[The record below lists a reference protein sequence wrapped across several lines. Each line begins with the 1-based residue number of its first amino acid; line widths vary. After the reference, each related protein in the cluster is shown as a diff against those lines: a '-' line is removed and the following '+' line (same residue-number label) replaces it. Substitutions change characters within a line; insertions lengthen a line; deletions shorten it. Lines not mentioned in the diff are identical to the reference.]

1 MEQSPTGMIK
11 AQIEFKEALEAQKLK
26 ELELIQADLKV
37 LRLQLKGAEGSEAQT
52 KINIEKKKSEEN
64 LKAKEKEIYLGP
76 RTFSETIKTSPFP
89 ISNLKV
95 LGKLPRFTL
104 DDFQITSRKEQDS
117 HVQFSEENFKNHL
130 KRLIDWNE
138 NEKVNCFYMVD
149 RKNYGV
155 KAVLLPGT
163 PATLAFNL
171 FQFGLIDNMY
181 LSPNLD
187 ELSLFPHYLKEAV
200 QMYKKNVSKDRGIFL
215 KYFSAYPDFITKQT
229 AKHLIYIG
237 ISNNSYPLK
246 DEPTEITYDEEQI
259 TSVLINQLASI
270 FFQCQNIGKDS
281 HIKALYKGKN
291 TLLLSKTAG
300 KVIKERDM
308 QLLSGFE
315 LPFYAFDGPEI
326 IYRTAVLNGLC
337 QRIKE
342 NQNHACERCTK
353 GKQIIEAEDDKDSVE
368 AIIED

>member
-37 LRLQLKGAEGSEAQT
+37 LRLQLKGAEGSEAQNT
-52 KINIEKKKSEEN
+52 IKIEKKKSEEN
-64 LKAKEKEIYLGP
+64 LTKEIYLGP

-104 DDFQITSRKEQDS
+104 DDFQIISRKEQDS

-130 KRLIDWNE
+130 KRLINWNE

-149 RKNYGV
+149 RKTYGV

-181 LSPNLD
+181 LSPNLE
-187 ELSLFPHYLKEAV
+187 ELSLFTHYLKEAV
-200 QMYKKNVSKDRGIFL
+200 QMYKKNASRERGIFL
-215 KYFSAYPDFITKQT
+215 KYFSVYPDFITKQA
-229 AKHLIYIG
+229 AKHLNFFG

-246 DEPTEITYDEEQI
+246 DEPTESTYDEEQ
-259 TSVLINQLASI
+259 SS
-270 FFQCQNIGKDS
+270 
-281 HIKALYKGKN
+281 
-291 TLLLSKTAG
+291 
-300 KVIKERDM
+300 
-308 QLLSGFE
+308 
-315 LPFYAFDGPEI
+315 
-326 IYRTAVLNGLC
+326 
-337 QRIKE
+337 
-342 NQNHACERCTK
+342 
-353 GKQIIEAEDDKDSVE
+353 
-368 AIIED
+368 